1 MIFGG
6 SVYLRTFQCYRVF
19 AACMYVVCTTA
30 DLQGLCAAYI
40 YLAYM

>member
-6 SVYLRTFQCYRVF
+6 SVYLRTFQCYGLF
-19 AACMYVVCTTA
+19 AACIYVVRTTT

-40 YLAYM
+40 YLTYM